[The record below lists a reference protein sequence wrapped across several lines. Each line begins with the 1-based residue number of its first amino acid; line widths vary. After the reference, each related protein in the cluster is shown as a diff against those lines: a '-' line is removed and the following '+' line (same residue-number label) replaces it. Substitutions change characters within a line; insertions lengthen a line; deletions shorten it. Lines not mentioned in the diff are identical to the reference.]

1 MHFLLRT
8 VALPSRRR
16 SAAGDRRRGYGADRD
31 RPLARAALACA
42 LAACAGAFTACASN
56 HVAEGAKDGGLPIR
70 IQCVIYGS
78 PGGSVGGSQRSA
90 ANAHGDQRF
99 ELIDQSRS
107 SASDLYSKTR
117 KLEDASTKVTTDEIL
132 KETITFFE
140 SKGFFDKAESGPA
153 PSSGGGGILR
163 AIEVE
168 TPDRFVHLTIQKG
181 FTQPEMTRFMECQ
194 KAFFD
199 IYNNTYQL
207 QAVDRAPDWESQ
219 NPGAAKKK
227 PNG

>member
-1 MHFLLRT
+1 MTMWRART
-8 VALPSRRR
+8 IAAARRTPCAAGEPSRLAFARTWLALVFAL
-16 SAAGDRRRGYGADRD
+16 STAALSGCASTGADA
-31 RPLARAALACA
+31 P
-42 LAACAGAFTACASN
+42 
-56 HVAEGAKDGGLPIR
+56 KDGSGAIR
-70 IQCVIYGS
+70 IECVIYGAS
-78 PGGSVGGSQRSA
+78 AQGSRP
-90 ANAHGDQRF
+90 DQRF
-99 ELIDQSRS
+99 ELIDKSRS
-107 SASDLYSKTR
+107 SAADLYSKTR

-132 KETITFFE
+132 KETLAFFE
-140 SKGFFDKAESGPA
+140 SKGFFEKAESGPA
-153 PSSGGGGILR
+153 PSGSAGLLR

-219 NPGAAKKK
+219 NQGKSKKK